1 MAVIS
6 PSVALMSMNWVCG
19 SVSSGTCQAQPRS
32 GSLKKW
38 NSSMATKP
46 TSVSSPSRSAWLA
59 RISAVQQM
67 MGASVL
73 MCESPVI
80 IPTLSRPKMSTR

>member
-1 MAVIS
+1 MAVMS
-6 PSVALMSMNWVCG
+6 PRVALMSRNCVWG
-19 SVSSGTCQAQPRS
+19 NVSNGTCQAHPRS
-32 GSLKKW
+32 GSEKKW
-38 NSSMATKP
+38 NSSMATQP

-67 MGASVL
+67 TGAPVL

-80 IPTLSRPKMSTR
+80 MPTLSRPRMSTR